1 MRRVRFSGSSMALNL
16 AQLMT
21 PKPRKTPHSTTEP
34 LTGIASLK
42 SSYNARN
49 RFRCWRLTYFGKF
62 SSRASTVSA
71 LVLKIASILRPTCC
85 SDSVRNVFIWYVRRT
100 SRRSYIVA
108 LDHNRRVGH
117 DRREVKEVIGEQDWQ
132 PVGRRRVF
140 QLDIDILKDIAGDD
154 ASRVCAEPG
163 PLVPSQAEDISG
175 HDIHVA
181 VQLGHGT

>member
-16 AQLMT
+16 AQLMI

-85 SDSVRNVFIWYVRRT
+85 SDSVRNVFIWCVRRT
-100 SRRSYIVA
+100 SWRSYIVA
-108 LDHNRRVGH
+108 LDHDRRV
-117 DRREVKEVIGEQDWQ
+117 RRDGRPVKEVVAQRNWPSIS
-132 PVGRRRVF
+132 RCRV
-140 QLDIDILKDIAGDD
+140 DKGDVDILKDISRDD
-154 ASRVCAEPG
+154 CSCIGRERTTLIPSHAE
-163 PLVPSQAEDISG
+163 EI
-175 HDIHVA
+175 
-181 VQLGHGT
+181 